1 MASALDERQGIAPTG
16 LEQLDV
22 EIEIAEMLFS

>member
-1 MASALDERQGIAPTG
+1 MTSAFDECQRITPTG